1 VAKTVSLCSF
11 QLPLAT
17 ATVPDTLYR
26 RHLALAMFSCHDIT
40 RDHGGRRVCRRNGRT
55 ISKLAYRH
63 MYRDSVAKHMRCQP
77 RLSWP
82 VSVALPVMA
91 ACLVCINAQEI

>member
-1 VAKTVSLCSF
+1 VARTVSLCSF
-11 QLPLAT
+11 QLPWAT
-17 ATVPDTLYR
+17 MTVHDTLYR
-26 RHLALAMFSCHDIT
+26 RHLALAMFSCNDIT

-63 MYRDSVAKHMRCQP
+63 MYRDSVGEKHMRCQP

-82 VSVALPVMA
+82 VSVALPVVA
-91 ACLVCINAQEI
+91 ACVVCIKT